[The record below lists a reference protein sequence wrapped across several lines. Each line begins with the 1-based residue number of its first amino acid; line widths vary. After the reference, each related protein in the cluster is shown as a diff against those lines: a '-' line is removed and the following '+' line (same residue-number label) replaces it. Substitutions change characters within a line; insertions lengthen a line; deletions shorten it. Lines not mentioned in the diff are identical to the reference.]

1 MFASQAQQSRSA
13 DEGNDPMKTLITT
26 TAFAFAALVLAPA
39 AFADTGDV
47 KTVQGCEI
55 VDMGGY
61 SNKVDPTCVFNHPTG
76 GGSDT
81 SASGP
86 FATLQ
91 DIRDLIGS

>member
-13 DEGNDPMKTLITT
+13 DERNDPMKTLITT

-61 SNKVDPTCVFNHPTG
+61 SNKVDPTCVFTDEAG
-76 GGSDT
+76 GDGASTPDPDDYL
-81 SASGP
+81 SATNRG
-86 FATLQ
+86 
-91 DIRDLIGS
+91 